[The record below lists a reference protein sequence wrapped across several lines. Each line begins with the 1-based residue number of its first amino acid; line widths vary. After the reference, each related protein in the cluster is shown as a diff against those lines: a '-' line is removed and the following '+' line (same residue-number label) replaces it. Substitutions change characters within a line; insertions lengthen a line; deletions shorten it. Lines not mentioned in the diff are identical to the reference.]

1 MHGLLPPVVE
11 RFRFAGDT
19 LAREPLAPSAPAA
32 GEVLVAVAGVALGNE
47 PAAEIAGTVV
57 AAGDAAAEW
66 LGRRVV
72 VPRLLPCG
80 DCDRCR
86 RGQLASCAQRRE
98 RHGLATHELV
108 PARWLCSVEP
118 PLWPP
123 ASDGNEEQLW
133 RLAALA
139 DAAAGPWAALA
150 RAGVGPGDSVV
161 VVGTHARAQFAA
173 AIAAAKGARVILDD
187 GAAQPIERA
196 LVLETRGD
204 APSRRRALALV
215 GIGGRLALVDGAVPA
230 PPLDTDW
237 SRLVAADAQVVTV
250 TGAHPDLLPELCA
263 MLARRQLLLAP
274 HVRRVDVAAA
284 PAARAAWL
292 AGDEPRLPILAP

>member
-1 MHGLLPPVVE
+1 MHGQLPRQVE
-11 RFRFAGDT
+11 RFRFAGDA
-19 LAREPLAPSAPAA
+19 LARETVTAPEPDA

-47 PAAEIAGTVV
+47 PEGEIAGSVV
-57 AAGDAAAEW
+57 ATGDAAAEW

-72 VPRLLPCG
+72 VPRILACG

-86 RGQLASCAQRRE
+86 RGQMASCAQRRV
-98 RHGLATHELV
+98 RQGLATHERV

-118 PLWPP
+118 PLWP
-123 ASDGNEEQLW
+123 AGSDGDEELW

-150 RAGVGPGDSVV
+150 RAGVGPGDTVI
-161 VVGTHARAQFAA
+161 VVGTDARAHFAA
-173 AIAAAKGARVILDD
+173 AIATAKGARVILDD
-187 GAAQPIERA
+187 GTAAPLERA
-196 LVLETRGD
+196 LVIETRGD
-204 APSRRRALALV
+204 APSRRQALARV
-215 GIGGRLALVDGAVPA
+215 GIGGRLAFVDGATPA

-237 SRLVAADAQVVTV
+237 SRLVAAEAQVVTI

-263 MLARRQLLLAP
+263 MLVRRQLTLAP
-274 HVRRVDVAAA
+274 HVRRVDAAAA

-292 AGDEPRLPILAP
+292 AGSDPLLPILVPA